1 MPHHA
6 AHYRIRLKRTAKKQP
21 SKLIKRLVLAVAI
34 IEPAMTLPQIYQIWV
49 HHEAEGVSST
59 TWGLYISAAVVWLLY
74 GIQLRD
80 KPLIISSA
88 LWIVTEAAVVVGT
101 LLYS

>member
-6 AHYRIRLKRTAKKQP
+6 ANYRIRLKRNAKKQP
-21 SKLIKRLVLAVAI
+21 NKVIKRLVLAVAV
-34 IEPAMTLPQIYQIWV
+34 IEPAMTLPQIYEIWV
-49 HHEAEGVSST
+49 NHEAEGVSST

-80 KPLIISSA
+80 RPLIISSA

-101 LLYS
+101 LLYG